1 MVNMVKEGDVV
12 GVAEAKA
19 KLSALLERVARG
31 DRVVVAKRGR
41 PVAVLVPP
49 DAVRDAAPHPRGLAS
64 LAGVM
69 TDWPDME
76 RDVAEVVRRRRAARD
91 REAPDLG

>member
-1 MVNMVKEGDVV
+1 MVNMVKEEDVV

-19 KLSALLERVARG
+19 TLSALLERVARG
-31 DRVVVAKRGR
+31 GRVVVAKRGR
-41 PVAVLVPP
+41 PVAVLAPP
-49 DAVRDAAPHPRGLAS
+49 DAVRETTPSHRGLAS

-76 RDVAEVVRRRRAARD
+76 RDVADVVRRRRSALD